1 MVDSRDKGARA
12 ESLVKNALRRVTGLN
27 WERTPGS
34 GALNEKHGLKADL
47 YVPNEKNLYAV
58 EVKHYAEDYLT
69 SNILTAK
76 SPQLIEWWKQAVRQG
91 KQVNKTPLLIF
102 KFDRSKLFVAFTEL
116 PSGSYRYILI
126 RVDEHEFFVALL
138 DDYLTGENPKFI
150 A

>member
-58 EVKHYAEDYLT
+58 EVKHYAEDHLT
-69 SNILTAK
+69 SSVLTAK
-76 SPQLIEWWKQAVRQG
+76 TPQLIEWW
-91 KQVNKTPLLIF
+91 NKLSD
-102 KFDRSKLFVAFTEL
+102 KASKLVRFRYLFLSLTVAN
-116 PSGSYRYILI
+116 
-126 RVDEHEFFVALL
+126 
-138 DDYLTGENPKFI
+138 YL
-150 A
+150 